1 MSSRLKLKALES
13 QLQNVDGFQKPKI
26 QLEQY
31 VTPPHIASQ
40 MLYHAQVKVDSNYNL
55 LFLIYN
61 NIHIFISIFRQI
73 IMIWKIKW

>member
-40 MLYHAQVKVDSNYNL
+40 MLYHAQVKIAII
-55 LFLIYN
+55 IYY
-61 NIHIFISIFRQI
+61 F
-73 IMIWKIKW
+73 